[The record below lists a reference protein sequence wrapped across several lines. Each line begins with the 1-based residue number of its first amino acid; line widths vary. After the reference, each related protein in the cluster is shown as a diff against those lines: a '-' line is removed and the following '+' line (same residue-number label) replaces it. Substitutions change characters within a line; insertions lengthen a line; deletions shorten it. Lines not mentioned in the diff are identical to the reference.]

1 MYQPLTENRMY
12 KRAKYKVSENI
23 ALTSSVY
30 RMRLEGDTEWITRP
44 GQFVNIELEG
54 LYLRRPISICDWD
67 EQSITIIYKVVGRGT
82 EQMSR
87 MAVGCELDVLTGL
100 GNGFNADAECS
111 EALLVGGGVGVPP
124 LYRLAK
130 ELLERGRKVSVVL
143 GFGTKAELFYEEE
156 FRALG
161 AKVYVSTVDGSA
173 GVKGF
178 VTDAIREHDI
188 AFDYFY
194 ACGPMPMLKALSQSC
209 EQIGELSFEERMG
222 CGFGACMGCSCKTLT
237 GNKRICKEGPVM
249 RKEEIL
255 W

>member
-1 MYQPLTENRMY
+1 MYKKGIYKIVANEPLTSDVWRM
-12 KRAKYKVSENI
+12 V
-23 ALTSSVY
+23 
-30 RMRLEGDTEWITRP
+30 LEGDTQWISRP

-54 LYLRRPISICDWD
+54 LYLRRPISINDWD
-67 EQSITIIYKVVGRGT
+67 EKTITIIYKVVGRGT

-87 MAVGCELDVLTGL
+87 MTAGVELDVLTGL
-100 GNGFNADAECS
+100 GNGFDVDVEC
-111 EALLVGGGVGVPP
+111 ERPLLVGGGVGVPP

-130 ELLERGRKVSVVL
+130 DLVGRGKKVSVVL
-143 GFGTKAELFYEEE
+143 GFNTAKEIFYADE

-161 AKVYVSTVDGSA
+161 VDVHISTADGSV

-178 VTDAIREHDI
+178 VTDAIREGAID
-188 AFDYFY
+188 FDYFY
-194 ACGPMPMLKALSQSC
+194 SCGPMPMLKALCDSTSVK
-209 EQIGELSFEERMG
+209 GELSFEERMG

-249 RKEEIL
+249 KREEII

>member
-1 MYQPLTENRMY
+1 MC
-12 KRAKYKVSENI
+12 
-23 ALTSSVY
+23 
-30 RMRLEGDTEWITRP
+30 LEGDTQWITRP
-44 GQFVNIELEG
+44 GQFVNIELDG

-67 EQSITIIYKVVGRGT
+67 ENSITLIYKVVGRGT

-87 MAVGCELDVLTGL
+87 MTQGEVLDVLTGL
-100 GNGFNADAECS
+100 GNGFNPDAECQK
-111 EALLVGGGVGVPP
+111 ALLVGGGVGVPP

-130 ELLERGRKVSVVL
+130 ELLGRGRSVSVVL
-143 GFGTKAELFYEEE
+143 GFGSKAELFYEEE

-161 AKVYVSTVDGSA
+161 AEVYVSTVDGSA

-178 VTDAIREHDI
+178 VTDAIRESNI
-188 AFDYFY
+188 SFDYFY
-194 ACGPMPMLKALSQSC
+194 ACGPLPMLKALSQSC
-209 EQIGELSFEERMG
+209 EQSGELSFEERMG